1 MNEAVGSAYSG
12 GVRSPP
18 SSQDGLTTARVL
30 SNELDAA
37 RFDPL
42 LVKNVA
48 KSAVKAIENFVSRA
62 DGMVSWHSAF
72 IDLCELIWLLIMED
86 RNGLYGVVTFWST
99 ADDCSA
105 AECRAGDGT
114 ISLLGTA

>member
-1 MNEAVGSAYSG
+1 MFCYYSPETVLILRSISYFESLYLSRSTSRMNEAVGSAYSG

-18 SSQDGLTTARVL
+18 GSQDGLTTARVL

-48 KSAVKAIENFVSRA
+48 KSAVKAIDN
-62 DGMVSWHSAF
+62 F
-72 IDLCELIWLLIMED
+72 IDRAE
-86 RNGLYGVVTFWST
+86 GLVGVSILRQRQCVPG
-99 ADDCSA
+99 C
-105 AECRAGDGT
+105 
-114 ISLLGTA
+114 

>member
-1 MNEAVGSAYSG
+1 MNEAVGSTYSG

-48 KSAVKAIENFVSRA
+48 KSAIKAIENFVSRA
-62 DGMVSWHSAF
+62 NGTVSGHSAF
-72 IDLCELIWLLIMED
+72 VHLCELIWLLIMED
-86 RNGLYGVVTFWST
+86 CNGLHGVITIWST
-99 ADDCSA
+99 ANDCSA

-114 ISLLGTA
+114 ISFLGTA